1 MNINIISAMT
11 PSQSSGQSE
20 AELSV
25 DDDLFQQL
33 LQTNKKPV
41 NTKAELH
48 HSVKQPMISERESDD
63 TEQNLDIVA
72 MIVPL
77 FDRLVEEPAQSLTG
91 NAISKEADK
100 LTNAILTA
108 NITTL
113 DQSDPTS
120 TALWVDS
127 DEDGKQSPIIKE
139 QVTPLRQSTH
149 ENQPL
154 VSVFTPA
161 ENNKQ
166 LVELA
171 TDISSRSLSLETVA
185 QGKNEQSPQS
195 VSQIGSALQKT
206 DLSETHYLANTD
218 NKAVMVNTDQVTSFI
233 ADNHIPSQPLTQTI
247 TVTHTMNLSM
257 PANLSQWQ
265 ASLTEQIVMLT
276 RQDIQTAE
284 IKLHPQ
290 ELGSLHIKL
299 AMHDDNM
306 QLHMMTAHAVVKGVL
321 ESALPF
327 LRTSLEEQGITL
339 QQADV
344 SDFSMMNDSQN
355 SAMFNQAKSHRQA
368 ALASS
373 ETNEQVVTVE
383 QSPLSQNAKQV
394 GLSIFA

>member
-77 FDRLVEEPAQSLTG
+77 FDRLVDVPAQSLTG

-127 DEDGKQSPIIKE
+127 DADGKQSPIIKE

-154 VSVFTPA
+154 ASVVTPA

-206 DLSETHYLANTD
+206 DLSGTHYLANTD

-247 TVTHTMNLSM
+247 PVTHTMNLSM
-257 PANLSQWQ
+257 PVNLSQWQ

-344 SDFSMMNDSQN
+344 SDFSMMNDSQH
-355 SAMFNQAKSHRQA
+355 SAMFNQAKSHRPA

-373 ETNEQVVTVE
+373 ETNEQVVSVE
-383 QSPLSQNAKQV
+383 QSPLSQNVKPV

>member
-48 HSVKQPMISERESDD
+48 HSVKQPMISEKESDD

-77 FDRLVEEPAQSLTG
+77 FDRLVDVPAQSLTD

-120 TALWVDS
+120 TALWIDS
-127 DEDGKQSPIIKE
+127 DVESKQSTIIKE

-154 VSVFTPA
+154 VSVVTPA

-206 DLSETHYLANTD
+206 DLSGTHYLANTD

-247 TVTHTMNLSM
+247 PVTHTMNLSM
-257 PANLSQWQ
+257 PVNLSQWQ

-344 SDFSMMNDSQN
+344 SDFSMMNDSQH

>member
-1 MNINIISAMT
+1 MT

-127 DEDGKQSPIIKE
+127 DVESKQSPIIKE
-139 QVTPLRQSTH
+139 QVTPLRQSTY

-154 VSVFTPA
+154 VSVVTPA

-166 LVELA
+166 LFASA
-171 TDISSRSLSLETVA
+171 TDITSRSLSLETVA

-247 TVTHTMNLSM
+247 PVTHTMNLSM
-257 PANLSQWQ
+257 PVNLSQWQ

-355 SAMFNQAKSHRQA
+355 SAMFNQAKSHRPA

>member
-77 FDRLVEEPAQSLTG
+77 FDRLVDVPAQSLTG

-113 DQSDPTS
+113 DQSAPTS

-127 DEDGKQSPIIKE
+127 DVESKQSPIIKE
-139 QVTPLRQSTH
+139 QVTPLRESTY

-166 LVELA
+166 LFASA
-171 TDISSRSLSLETVA
+171 TDITSRSLSLETVA

-247 TVTHTMNLSM
+247 PVTHTMNLSM
-257 PANLSQWQ
+257 PVNLSQWQ

-284 IKLHPQ
+284 IKLYPQ

-344 SDFSMMNDSQN
+344 SDFSMMNDSQH

-373 ETNEQVVTVE
+373 ETNEQVVSVE

>member
-127 DEDGKQSPIIKE
+127 DVDGKQSPIIKE

-154 VSVFTPA
+154 VSVVTPA

-247 TVTHTMNLSM
+247 PVTHTMNLSM
-257 PANLSQWQ
+257 PVNLSQWQ

-344 SDFSMMNDSQN
+344 SDFSMMNDSQH
-355 SAMFNQAKSHRQA
+355 SAMFNQAKSHRPA

>member
-1 MNINIISAMT
+1 MT

-77 FDRLVEEPAQSLTG
+77 FDRLVEEPAQSLTD

-127 DEDGKQSPIIKE
+127 DVESKQSPIIKE

-154 VSVFTPA
+154 ASVVTPA

-233 ADNHIPSQPLTQTI
+233 ADNHVPSQSLTQTI
-247 TVTHTMNLSM
+247 PVTHTMNLSM
-257 PANLSQWQ
+257 PVNLSQWQ

-344 SDFSMMNDSQN
+344 SDFSMMNDSQH
-355 SAMFNQAKSHRQA
+355 SAMFNQAKSHRPA